1 MDYYSAIKKSEI
13 LPFMTAWMDLKGVM
27 LSEISQTKTNI
38 IWFHLYIDSKEQKN
52 KQNRNKLV
60 DTEKRQIVA
69 RREVLRGWV
78 KKVRGLG
85 WTNWY
90 LQNSQM
96 DVKYNIRTVVNNIV
110 VTIYGARWVI

>member
-1 MDYYSAIKKSEI
+1 M
-13 LPFMTAWMDLKGVM
+13 G
-27 LSEISQTKTNI
+27 
-38 IWFHLYIDSKEQKN
+38 
-52 KQNRNKLV
+52 
-60 DTEKRQIVA
+60 
-69 RREVLRGWV
+69 GWV

-110 VTIYGARWVI
+110 ITIYGARWVI